1 MAINQQI
8 YLNGIRGLLSHYE
21 IDTLP
26 EDYEAY
32 KPMFHDATERRQGT
46 KHGKG
51 ESKIINFIKSI
62 SCLKRKP
69 KSKK

>member
-51 ESKIINFIKSI
+51 ESKIINFIKNI
-62 SCLKRKP
+62 LCLKRKP

>member
-1 MAINQQI
+1 MAVNQQI

-32 KPMFHDATERRQGT
+32 KPMFHDAAEKHQGT
-46 KHGKG
+46 KHRKD
-51 ESKIINFIKSI
+51 ESKITNFIKSI
-62 SCLKRKP
+62 LCLKRKP

>member
-26 EDYEAY
+26 EDYEIY
-32 KPMFHDATERRQGT
+32 KSMFHDAT
-46 KHGKG
+46 
-51 ESKIINFIKSI
+51 
-62 SCLKRKP
+62 KRHDNEDFKP
-69 KSKK
+69 KNDSIIKTFVKRFLCLRKNTI